1 MQRIVLLSDTHN
13 HLDQRIFSHLEKSDQ
28 IWHAGDIGDISI
40 TDKLQEFAPIKVV
53 YGNIDNYKIR
63 QEFKRSLCFRCE
75 EVKVLMTH
83 IGGYPGRYPTEVKEL
98 IIKNNPKIFIS
109 GHSHILKIIYDKK
122 FNLLHLNPGSIG
134 NYGFHKVKTLITFK
148 INGDKIYDLKIIE
161 YKR

>member
-13 HLDQRIFSHLEKSDQ
+13 HLDQRIFSHLKKADQ
-28 IWHAGDIGDISI
+28 IWHAGDIGNI
-40 TDKLQEFAPIKVV
+40 TIIDKLQEFAPTKVV

-63 QEFKRSLCFRCE
+63 QEFKRLLCFRCE
-75 EVKVLMTH
+75 KVKVLMTH
-83 IGGYPGRYPTEVKEL
+83 IGGYPGRYPTEIEEL

-134 NYGFHKVKTLITFK
+134 NHGFHKVKTLITFK

-161 YKR
+161 YER